1 MQLHNKLSPCF
12 FSHSYR
18 FICFFAIL
26 ANNSSTYNLFVPK
39 RIFKQ
44 GFRLLKKCIYASE
57 EKHKALCEKHK
68 AFISKY
74 KAHILKY
81 VPYIFRFF
89 KCVINRGLYQC
100 IFIHFLTVDKT
111 LKNTVTRIRFAL
123 TPPFPQLRMAT
134 VRIYIPMSTKIDF
147 CRVSTLCT
155 ELHLS
160 LKDFHAVW

>member
-39 RIFKQ
+39 RIFEQ

-57 EKHKALCEKHK
+57 EKHKAFCEKHK

-81 VPYIFRFF
+81 VPYIFR
-89 KCVINRGLYQC
+89 LYQC

-123 TPPFPQLRMAT
+123 TTL
-134 VRIYIPMSTKIDF
+134 STTQNGYCQNLYPNVNKN
-147 CRVSTLCT
+147 
-155 ELHLS
+155 
-160 LKDFHAVW
+160 

>member
-39 RIFKQ
+39 RIFEQ
-44 GFRLLKKCIYASE
+44 GFRLLKKCIYASA
-57 EKHKALCEKHK
+57 EKHKALCEKYK

-123 TPPFPQLRMAT
+123 TPLFHNSEWLLSEFISQCQQKLTSVEFQLCARSF
-134 VRIYIPMSTKIDF
+134 I
-147 CRVSTLCT
+147 CL
-155 ELHLS
+155 
-160 LKDFHAVW
+160 

>member
-39 RIFKQ
+39 RIFEQ

-57 EKHKALCEKHK
+57 EKHKALCKKHK

-123 TPPFPQLRMAT
+123 TPL
-134 VRIYIPMSTKIDF
+134 STTQNGYCQNLYPNVNKN
-147 CRVSTLCT
+147 
-155 ELHLS
+155 
-160 LKDFHAVW
+160 

>member
-39 RIFKQ
+39 RIFEQ

-111 LKNTVTRIRFAL
+111 LKKHGYTHSFRTY
-123 TPPFPQLRMAT
+123 PPFHNSEWLLSEFISQCQQKLTSVEFQLCARSF
-134 VRIYIPMSTKIDF
+134 I
-147 CRVSTLCT
+147 CL
-155 ELHLS
+155 
-160 LKDFHAVW
+160 

>member
-39 RIFKQ
+39 RIFEQ

-57 EKHKALCEKHK
+57 EKHKALCEKYK
-68 AFISKY
+68 VFISKY

-81 VPYIFRFF
+81 VPYIFACS
-89 KCVINRGLYQC
+89 KCLKHSSLYEDEKTACFRG
-100 IFIHFLTVDKT
+100 VS
-111 LKNTVTRIRFAL
+111 AL
-123 TPPFPQLRMAT
+123 LWNIYALAFGGVSEALLSTGVSLHRVRRNGRLVPCAHQHLR
-134 VRIYIPMSTKIDF
+134 VRRCF
-147 CRVSTLCT
+147 
-155 ELHLS
+155 
-160 LKDFHAVW
+160 W